1 MTPVLSWII
10 ATALTRKSIVFG
22 IAAFLVVGGIQ
33 AIRQTPIDIF
43 PEFAPPLV
51 EVQTEAPGFSAEE
64 VETLVSSPLEAALN
78 GVPFLKMIRSKSVL
92 GLSTVT
98 LIFNENSDLM
108 QARQLVQERVMNV
121 QGRLPAGAH
130 ASTILPP
137 FSSLSRILKIGIS
150 SRSRSREELSVLV
163 RTVVLRRLLAVPGVS
178 NVAVWGERLPQLQ
191 VQVDPELLGVAG
203 VTLPEVVAA
212 ARSAIASGGGGIVD
226 TSSQRLAARVVP
238 GVTTA
243 SDLGAATVRYAPGGV
258 APMRLRD
265 VAEVFEAPG
274 PPIGDATFN
283 GTPGL
288 LLIAE
293 KQPWANTLDV
303 TRGIEAELEALA
315 PALGDAVVDSTIFR
329 PASFVERAL
338 HNLTQ
343 AVLVGCGL
351 VAALLLMF
359 LFDLRRA
366 MISLI
371 AIPLSVVGALVVLC
385 LRGHVIDTMVLT
397 GLVLAL
403 GEVVD
408 DAIIDVENIGR
419 RLREERLKQQPRSA
433 FLVVLEASLE
443 VRSAVVIASL
453 IVTLVFVPVL
463 FIGGT
468 AGAFFRPLAVSYMLA
483 VGSSLA
489 VALTVTPA
497 LCLVLLARRKE
508 GDESAIAR
516 WCRAGYERL
525 LPRLVRRPVLAGAT
539 LVVLASG
546 ASLALP
552 TFGEDLMP
560 KFHET
565 DFLMHW
571 VLEPGA
577 SLEEVR
583 RSVERLEGKLLRI
596 PGVRNCASHIG
607 RAELGDEAVGANFAE
622 VWLSIEETA
631 DVNLLLHQIEDCIQ
645 SYPGVQRDVLTYLTE
660 RIEEVLTGA
669 GASTVLRIFGPDL
682 QRLRTAAQSARDA
695 VARIPGVKSARVES
709 QVEVPQVE
717 VRPRPEDLA
726 RLGVTATAL
735 ADFVDLMLRGVVVGE
750 VVREQ
755 QVLPVVVHGSQRLP
769 SHPLAIADAKLLG
782 LGGMVRVGDVA
793 DVVVAPAPNVIQREQ
808 ASRRIDVLL
817 DVDDG
822 ALGRVTQSVEDY
834 VRTTDFG
841 PQSHAVVM
849 GEHSERERARTR
861 LIALSAVALL
871 GILLLLYS
879 DFGSLSPAL
888 LVLFTLPFALIGGV
902 FGSLISGATLSMG
915 SLIGFVAVLGITAR
929 NGILLVSRWLVL
941 ERESGLPIDAD
952 LVVTGGS
959 ERVLPILLTAMATS
973 LALLPLV
980 IAGDKPG
987 HEIEHPMA
995 VVILGGLLT
1004 STLLNL
1010 FLLPALYLRWSESR
1024 SRRRASTAN
1033 GT

>member
-1 MTPVLSWII
+1 MLSWIV
-10 ATALTRKSIVFG
+10 ATALTRRSIVFG
-22 IAAFLVVGGIQ
+22 IAALLIVGGIQ

-64 VETLVSSPLEAALN
+64 VETLVSMPMEAALN
-78 GVPFLKMIRSKSVL
+78 GVPFLKTIRSKSVL
-92 GLSTVT
+92 GLSAVT
-98 LIFNENSDLM
+98 LIFNENTDVM

-121 QGRLPAGAH
+121 QGRLPATAH

-150 SRSRSREELSVLV
+150 SPTRSREELSVLV
-163 RTVVLRRLLAVPGVS
+163 RSVVLPRLLAVPGVS

-191 VQVDPELLGVAG
+191 VQVDPDRLGAAG
-203 VTLPEVVAA
+203 VTLPEIVAA
-212 ARSAIASGGGGIVD
+212 ARGAVASGGGGIVD

-238 GVTTA
+238 GVTSA
-243 SDLGAATVRYAPGGV
+243 KDLGAAAVRYAPGGV
-258 APMRLRD
+258 APVRLRD
-265 VAEVFEAPG
+265 VTDVFEAPG

-283 GTPGL
+283 GAPGL

-293 KQPWANTLDV
+293 KQPWSNTLDV
-303 TRGIEAELEALA
+303 TRGIEAELAALA
-315 PALGDAVVDSTIFR
+315 PTLGDAVVDSTIFR

-338 HNLTQ
+338 RNLTH

-351 VAALLLMF
+351 VAALLLLF
-359 LFDLRRA
+359 LFDVRRA
-366 MISLI
+366 VISLT
-371 AIPLSVVGALVVLC
+371 AIPLSVLGALVVLC

-419 RLREERLKQQPRSA
+419 RLREERAKERPRSA
-433 FLVVLEASLE
+433 FRVVLAASLE
-443 VRSAVVIASL
+443 VRSPVVIASL

-497 LCLVLLARRKE
+497 LCLVLLGRRKE
-508 GDESAIAR
+508 RRESPIADWFR
-516 WCRAGYERL
+516 TVYERL

-539 LVVLASG
+539 LVVLAGG

-552 TFGEDLMP
+552 SFGEDLMP

-571 VLEPGA
+571 ILEPGA
-577 SLEEVR
+577 SLDEVR
-583 RSVERLEGKLLRI
+583 RSVERLEGELLGI

-607 RAELGDEAVGANFAE
+607 RAELGDEPVGANFAE

-631 DVNLLLHQIEDCIQ
+631 DVSALLHQIEERIK
-645 SYPGVQRDVLTYLTE
+645 SYPGIQRDVLTYLTE

-669 GASTVLRIFGPDL
+669 GASTVLRIYGPDL
-682 QRLRTAAQSARDA
+682 HRLRTAAQSAREA

-709 QVEVPQVE
+709 QVEVPQIE

-735 ADFVDLMLRGVVVGE
+735 SEVVDLMLRGVVVGE

-755 QVLPVVVHGSQRLP
+755 QVLPVVVRGLQRLP
-769 SHPLAIADAKLLG
+769 NHPLAIADAKLVG
-782 LGGMVRVGDVA
+782 SGGMVRVGDVA
-793 DVVVAPAPNVIQREQ
+793 DVVVAPAPNVIQREK

-817 DVDDG
+817 DVEDG
-822 ALGRVTQSVEDY
+822 ALGEVTRGVEDY
-834 VRTTDFG
+834 VRATDFG
-841 PQSHAVVM
+841 PQSHAVVI
-849 GEHSERERARTR
+849 GEHSERARARTR
-861 LIALSAVALL
+861 LIALSAVAVLA
-871 GILLLLYS
+871 ILLLLYS
-879 DFGSLSPAL
+879 DFGSLRPAL

-902 FGSLISGATLSMG
+902 FGALISGATLSMG

-929 NGILLVSRWLVL
+929 NGILLVSRWLAL
-941 ERESGLPIDAD
+941 EQESGQPINAA
-952 LVVTGGS
+952 LIVKGGS

-973 LALLPLV
+973 VALLPLV
-980 IAGDKPG
+980 IARDKPG
-987 HEIEHPMA
+987 HEIEQPMA
-995 VVILGGLLT
+995 VVILGGLVT

-1010 FLLPALYLRWSESR
+1010 FVLPALYLRWSESR
-1024 SRRRASTAN
+1024 SRGLAPARTRS
-1033 GT
+1033 

>member
-1 MTPVLSWII
+1 MLSWIV
-10 ATALTRKSIVFG
+10 ATALTRRSIVLGFATML
-22 IAAFLVVGGIQ
+22 IVGGIL
-33 AIRQTPIDIF
+33 AIRQAPIDVF

-64 VETLVSSPLEAALN
+64 VESLVSVPLEAALN
-78 GVPFLKMIRSKSVL
+78 GVPFLKVIRSKSVL

-98 LIFNENSDLM
+98 LIFNENTDLM
-108 QARQLVQERVMNV
+108 QARQLVQERVMNA
-121 QGRLPAGAH
+121 QGRLPATAH

-150 SRSRSREELSVLV
+150 SPTRSREEMSVLV
-163 RTVVLRRLLAVPGVS
+163 RWVVLPRLLAVPGVS
-178 NVAVWGERLPQLQ
+178 NVAVWGERLPELQ
-191 VQVDPELLGVAG
+191 VQVDPDRLGAAG
-203 VTLPEVVAA
+203 VTLPEVIAA
-212 ARSAIASGGGGIVD
+212 ARSAVPSGGGGIVD

-243 SDLGAATVRYAPGGV
+243 KDLGAAAVRYAPGGV
-258 APMRLRD
+258 APVRLRD
-265 VAEVFEAPG
+265 VTEVSEASG

-283 GTPGL
+283 GAPGL

-303 TRGIEAELEALA
+303 TRGIEAELTALA
-315 PALGDAVVDSTIFR
+315 PSLGDAVVDSTIFR

-338 HNLTQ
+338 RNLSE

-351 VAALLLMF
+351 VAALLLVF
-359 LFDLRRA
+359 LFDVRRA
-366 MISLI
+366 VISLI
-371 AIPLSVVGALVVLC
+371 AIPLSVLGALVVLC
-385 LRGHVIDTMVLT
+385 LRGQVIDTMVLT

-419 RLREERLKQQPRSA
+419 RLREERAKEHPRSA
-433 FLVVLEASLE
+433 FKVVLAASLE

-508 GDESAIAR
+508 RTESPIADWLKAR
-516 WCRAGYERL
+516 YERL
-525 LPRLVRRPVLAGAT
+525 LPRLVRRPVFAGVMVVALAG
-539 LVVLASG
+539 G

-577 SLEEVR
+577 SLDEVR
-583 RSVERLEGKLLRI
+583 RSVERLEAELLAI

-622 VWLSIEETA
+622 VWLSIEETV
-631 DVNLLLHQIEDCIQ
+631 DVSDLLHQIEELIQ
-645 SYPGVQRDVLTYLTE
+645 SYPGIQRDVLTYLTE

-669 GASTVLRIFGPDL
+669 GASTVLRIYGPDL
-682 QRLRTAAQSARDA
+682 HQLRTTAQSARDA
-695 VARIPGVKSARVES
+695 IAKIPGVKSARVES
-709 QVEVPQVE
+709 QVEVPQIE

-726 RLGVTATAL
+726 RLGVTASAL
-735 ADFVDLMLRGVVVGE
+735 SEVVDLMLRGVVVGE
-750 VVREQ
+750 VVRGQ
-755 QVLPVVVHGSQRLP
+755 QVLPVVVRGSQRLP
-769 SHPLAIADAKLLG
+769 NHPLAIKDARLAG
-782 LGGMVRVGDVA
+782 SCGSVRVSDVA
-793 DVVVAPAPNVIQREQ
+793 EVALAPAPNLIQREQ
-808 ASRRIDVLL
+808 ASRRIDVLI
-817 DVDDG
+817 DVEDG
-822 ALGRVTQSVEDY
+822 VLGQVTGGVEDY
-834 VRTTDFG
+834 VRSTDFG
-841 PQSHAVVM
+841 PQAHAVVI

-861 LIALSAVALL
+861 LVALSAVAVL
-871 GILLLLYS
+871 GILLLLIS
-879 DFGSLSPAL
+879 DFGSLRPAL

-902 FGSLISGATLSMG
+902 FGALISGATLSMG

-929 NGILLVSRWLVL
+929 NGILLVSRWLAL
-941 ERESGLPIDAD
+941 ERESGMPISAA
-952 LVVTGGS
+952 LIVKGGS

-980 IAGDKPG
+980 IAEDKPG

-995 VVILGGLLT
+995 VVILGGLVT

-1010 FLLPALYLRWSESR
+1010 FVLPALYLRWSERR
-1024 SRRRASTAN
+1024 SQQTALPVT